1 MIKAMPEDDGQNISH
16 REEERFVSPLRPFH
30 EASPAKT
37 AGRALLPPP
46 ARGSP
51 SLPAATHFK
60 FMDLMKKFD
69 KTFAATPGADKRYG
83 KSTPDR
89 TIEDVKVRRQ
99 DRASRVLGR
108 GFEGTQ

>member
-1 MIKAMPEDDGQNISH
+1 
-16 REEERFVSPLRPFH
+16 
-30 EASPAKT
+30 
-37 AGRALLPPP
+37 
-46 ARGSP
+46 
-51 SLPAATHFK
+51 
-60 FMDLMKKFD
+60 MDLMKKFD

-108 GFEGTQ
+108 